1 MKPLERRSIIADMV
15 KKHEIVQVTDISRV
29 CQVSEMTIYRD
40 IQKLQKE
47 GRVLKTSRGITS
59 VKAAAADENACAC
72 CFKPV
77 EGRLAAR
84 LVYENGSAEKVCC
97 AHCALLRFKEKK
109 EEPKHI
115 ISRDFMLDTTFNARR
130 AVFVVNSSLPALCCS
145 PQVLAFQRREEAAKF
160 IKGFGGSLHT
170 MEEAA
175 EAVEKGMADDCC
187 SITHSNHFGKER

>member
-1 MKPLERRSIIADMV
+1 VKPLERRSIIADMV

-40 IQKLQKE
+40 IQKLQQE

-59 VKAAAADENACAC
+59 VKTDSADENACVC
-72 CFKPV
+72 CFKPA

-84 LVYENGSAEKVCC
+84 IVYEDGSAEKVCC

-109 EEPKHI
+109 EKPKQI

-130 AVFVVNSSLPALCCS
+130 AVFVVGSSLPVLCCS
-145 PQVLAFQRREEAAKF
+145 PHVLAFQRREEAAKF

-170 MEEAA
+170 IEEAA
-175 EAVEKGMADDCC
+175 DAVENGMEDDCC
-187 SITHSNHFGKER
+187 FTAHFNHFGKER